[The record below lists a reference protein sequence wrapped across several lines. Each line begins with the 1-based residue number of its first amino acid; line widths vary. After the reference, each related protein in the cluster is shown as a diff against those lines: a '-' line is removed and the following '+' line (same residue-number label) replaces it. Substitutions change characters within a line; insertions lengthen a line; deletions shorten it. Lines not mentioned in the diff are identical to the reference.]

1 MVRKLLLLF
10 IAVNSMLLPLA
21 AQSQKEIKPQAKKEG
36 LELIYFDKSIRPQD
50 DFFKYVNGGWID
62 KTNIPSDQGR
72 WAAFSELNENN
83 LAIVLDLLKKAAGN
97 PNYAEGSDQRKAAD
111 FYAVAMDSALAE
123 KAGLKPLMPT
133 LDEIEAIKSK
143 TDLQRYL
150 LSQELT
156 GGGVFFGFSVT
167 PDLKNSEKMG
177 AYLTANGIGLPE
189 RDYYLKDDDKS
200 KETREQ
206 YKKHITKILS
216 LAGDDSVQAKKSAAI
231 VLAIETAL
239 AQSMLSKEDRRDPV
253 KQYNKKSIKELSAI
267 TPFVDWPAYFT
278 GLGVHE
284 DSIIVTQPAFMKRV
298 QEVVTNYSLEDVKTY
313 LRASAVNSSA
323 TFLNH
328 DFVEESF
335 LFYNKY
341 LRGIDRLR
349 PRWKRVLSYADQ
361 YMGEAIG
368 KLYVEEVFPPEAK
381 KKALEMVNNIKI
393 AFGERIK
400 NLDWMSDSTKQ
411 MALKKLSTFT
421 VKIGY
426 PDNWRSF
433 ADLAVEKDKNTTSYY
448 LNAKNAARFE
458 VRRQINKLRK
468 PVDRSEWEMTPQT
481 VNAYYNPPFNEIVFP
496 AGILQPPFYNYKVD
510 EAVNYGGI
518 GAVIGHEISHGFDDQ
533 GSQFDAEGN
542 LKNWWTKKDLERFK
556 AKGAALAGQFDKYEP
571 LKGVFV
577 QGKFT
582 LGENIGDLGGL
593 TAAYYGLE
601 HYLKQK
607 GRPGKIDGLTPEQRF
622 FISWATIWRI
632 KYKDETLR
640 TQVLTDPHSPGM
652 FRANGPLSNFTPFYE
667 AFDIKEG
674 GKMYRKEAD
683 RVKIW

>member
-1 MVRKLLLLF
+1 MVRTSALFF
-10 IAVNSMLLPLA
+10 IAVSGLFSAA
-21 AQSQKEIKPQAKKEG
+21 AQTQKEVKPQKKKEG
-36 LELIYFDKSIRPQD
+36 IELNYFDKSIKPQD

-62 KTNIPSDQGR
+62 KTTIPADQGR
-72 WAAFSELNENN
+72 WAAFSEINENN
-83 LAIVLDLLKKAAGN
+83 LAIVLDLLKKASGN
-97 PNYAEGSDQRKAAD
+97 KKYAEGSDQRKAAD
-111 FYAVAMDSALAE
+111 FYDIAMDSMLAE
-123 KAGLKPLMPT
+123 REGIKPLKPT
-133 LDEIEAIKSK
+133 LDAIAAIH
-143 TDLQRYL
+143 TTADLQRYL
-150 LSQELT
+150 LMQEQT
-156 GGGVFFGFSVT
+156 GGGAFFGFSVIS
-167 PDLKNSEKMG
+167 DLKNSEKMG
-177 AYLTANGIGLPE
+177 AYIVTNGIGLPE
-189 RDYYLKDDDKS
+189 RDYYLKDDNKS
-200 KETREQ
+200 KETREH
-206 YKKHITKILS
+206 YKKHVAKVLT
-216 LAGDDSVQAKKSAAI
+216 LAGEDSVHAKKSAEL
-231 VLAIETAL
+231 VLKLETDIAS
-239 AQSMLSKEDRRDPV
+239 SMLSKEDRRDPV
-253 KQYNKKSIKELSAI
+253 KLYNKKSVKELAGI
-267 TPFVDWPAYFT
+267 APFVDWPSYFN

-284 DSIIVTQPAFMKRV
+284 DSIIVTEPAFLKKV
-298 QEVVTNYSLEDVKTY
+298 QEIVTSYNLDDIKTY
-313 LRASAVNSSA
+313 LRATAVNNSSP
-323 TFLNH
+323 FLSH
-328 DFVEESF
+328 TFVEEHF

-341 LRGIDRLR
+341 LRGVDKMR
-349 PRWKRVLSYADQ
+349 PRWKRVLNFADQ

-433 ADLAVEKDKNTTSYY
+433 ADLKVEKDKGKTSYY
-448 LNAKNAARFE
+448 QNAEYAAGFE
-458 VRRQINKLRK
+458 IRRQINKLGK
-468 PVDRSEWEMTPQT
+468 PVDKGEWEMTPQT

-556 AKGAALAGQFDKYEP
+556 AKSAALADQFDKYEP
-571 LKGVFV
+571 LKGVFL

-601 HYLKQK
+601 RYLKEK
-607 GRPGKIDGLTPEQRF
+607 GNPGKIDGLTPEQRF

-652 FRANGPLSNFTPFYE
+652 FRANGPLSNFTPFYT
-667 AFDIKEG
+667 AFGLKEG
-674 GKMYRKEAD
+674 DKMYRKEAD